1 MAKLHSVFLML
12 LLLAPWSGALAQACS
27 KHSPPHTVALLELY
41 TSEGCSS
48 CPPADR
54 FIGALHDAGLDAGQV
69 VPLALHVD
77 YWDYIGWKDR
87 FARPAFGERQR
98 WLADQAS
105 TRTIYT
111 PEFFVAGQELRDWR
125 GDVAATVKRINRRP
139 AQASIDI
146 ALGKRREGNL
156 PVEVRVRA
164 PQGSKLFV
172 ALYQNGLSS
181 DIGAGEN
188 RGVLL
193 KHDYV
198 VREWIGPVA
207 VKGDG
212 NTMLARTF
220 ALPTDAA
227 PKNLGVAAFVQTGHG
242 EVLQALALPL
252 CGD

>member
-1 MAKLHSVFLML
+1 MAALHSLFLIS

-54 FIGALHDAGLDAGQV
+54 FLGALHDAGLDAGQV

-87 FARPAFGERQR
+87 FSRSDFGERQR

-111 PEFFVAGQELRDWR
+111 PEFFVAGHELRDWR
-125 GDVAATVKRINRRP
+125 GDIAATVKRINRRP

-146 ALGKRREGNL
+146 SLGKRRDGKL
-156 PVEVRVRA
+156 PVEVRARA
-164 PQGSKLFV
+164 PQGGQLFV

-188 RGVLL
+188 RGVRLR
-193 KHDYV
+193 HDYV
-198 VREWIGPVA
+198 VREWIGPNVL
-207 VKGDG
+207 KDDGD
-212 NTMLARTF
+212 TMLSR
-220 ALPTDAA
+220 ALVLPADAA
-227 PKNLGVAAFVQTGHG
+227 PKDLGVAAFVQTAHG

-252 CGD
+252 CGG

>member
-1 MAKLHSVFLML
+1 MAAFHSVFLIL

-54 FIGALHDAGLDAGQV
+54 FLGALHDTGLEAGQV

-125 GDVAATVKRINRRP
+125 GDIAATVKRINRRP

-146 ALGKRREGNL
+146 SLGKRRDGNL
-156 PVEVRVRA
+156 PVEVRARA
-164 PQGSKLFV
+164 PQGGKLFV
-172 ALYQNGLSS
+172 ALYQNGLTT

-193 KHDYV
+193 RHDYV
-198 VREWIGPVA
+198 VREWIAPTA
-207 VKGDG
+207 LKGDG
-212 NTMLARTF
+212 DTTLVRAFMLPPNAESR
-220 ALPTDAA
+220 
-227 PKNLGVAAFVQTGHG
+227 NLGVAAFVQNGHG

-252 CGD
+252 CGG